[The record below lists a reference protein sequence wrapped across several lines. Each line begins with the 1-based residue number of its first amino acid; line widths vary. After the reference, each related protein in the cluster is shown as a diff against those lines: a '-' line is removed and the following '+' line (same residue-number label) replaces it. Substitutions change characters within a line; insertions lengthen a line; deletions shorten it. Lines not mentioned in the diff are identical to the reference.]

1 MVRVRLEV
9 WMWMGKDL
17 GSDFQSLSEMGSVL
31 DAGLEGGTSVRAF
44 FRGLSSQYPPIGQKI
59 FNRETDQFYPNVVVT
74 LNDRVI
80 GLNEVYDRILQE
92 GDKIKVVPMYVG
104 G

>member
-1 MVRVRLEV
+1 
-9 WMWMGKDL
+9 MWMGKEL

-31 DAGLEGGTSVRAF
+31 ETGVESGTAVRAF
-44 FRGLSSQYPPIGQKI
+44 FRGLSGQYPPIGKKV
-59 FNRETDQFYPNVVVT
+59 FSRETNQFYPDVVVT

-80 GLNEVYDRILQE
+80 GLNELYDRILRE
-92 GDKIKVVPMYVG
+92 GDKLKVVPMYVG

>member
-1 MVRVRLEV
+1 MVRVRLEI

-17 GSDFQSLSEMGSVL
+17 GSDFQPLSEMGSVL
-31 DAGLEGGTSVRAF
+31 DAGLEGGTTVRAF
-44 FRGLSSQYPPIGQKI
+44 FRGLSGQYPPIGQKV
-59 FNRETDQFYPNVVVT
+59 FSRETDQFYSNVVVT
-74 LNDRVI
+74 LNDRVV
-80 GLNEVYDRILQE
+80 GLNELYDRILQE

>member
-31 DAGLEGGTSVRAF
+31 ETGVEGGTAVRAF
-44 FRGLSSQYPPIGQKI
+44 FRGLSGLYPPIGQKI
-59 FNRETDQFYPNVVVT
+59 FSRETDQFYPNVVVT
-74 LNDRVI
+74 VNDRVI
-80 GLNEVYDRILQE
+80 GLNELYERVLLE